1 VTLRKLVEAA
11 PQGRWG
17 NGPFPPGPG
26 CGLPFHADHGRG
38 RPGFEEASR
47 ALFAGE
53 AQTFEER
60 ITGWPADIRAHILYL
75 ASRNT
80 PDSPSA

>member
-1 VTLRKLVEAA
+1 MTLRKLVEAA
-11 PQGRWG
+11 RKGDG
-17 NGPFPPGPG
+17 GTGPSRQARDAAYRFMQTMAGD
-26 CGLPFHADHGRG
+26 A
-38 RPGFEEASR
+38 PGFEEASR

-53 AQTFEER
+53 AQAFEER
-60 ITGWPADIRAHILYL
+60 ITGWPADIRAHIQYL